1 MSDSYLATY
10 LVGRQSD
17 RRFQVTINLPGGK
30 AVRIADFATI
40 EQAKAWVRRQVR
52 HQNAQENIKIPARQG

>member
-17 RRFQVTINLPGGK
+17 RRFQVTINMPGGK
-30 AVRIADFATI
+30 AERIADFATV
-40 EQAKAWVRRQVR
+40 EQAKAWVRKQVR
-52 HQNAQENIKIPARQG
+52 HQNAREGGKVPARRS